1 MKSETEEFT
10 SPLKQKEENKNL
22 HQKENICKCKRRNG
36 GKRRKKDILKWRGK
50 KGDNKSRWRQKLKIS
65 HLHLNRKAKEN
76 LAKEG
81 TMWIFKGEW
90 GKQLETKKTTR

>member
-36 GKRRKKDILKWRGK
+36 GKRRKKGK
-50 KGDNKSRWRQKLKIS
+50 KGDNKSR
-65 HLHLNRKAKEN
+65 
-76 LAKEG
+76 
-81 TMWIFKGEW
+81 
-90 GKQLETKKTTR
+90 